1 MPNNVFE
8 GLDEILARQKQ
19 AEERSRQE
27 YEEILE
33 AINKANAKTAQAD
46 QVQRTVNQ
54 RNQSWYLKNFI
65 NRSVHEYMWLGT
77 KEDFDKD
84 KKIAL
89 ILILSA
95 IVSMIIAR

>member
-8 GLDEILARQKQ
+8 ELDEILARQKK

-27 YEEILE
+27 HEEILE
-33 AINKANAKTAQAD
+33 AINKVNTKAAQAD

-54 RNQSWYLKNFI
+54 RNQSWSLKNFI

-84 KKIAL
+84 RK
-89 ILILSA
+89 S
-95 IVSMIIAR
+95 VV